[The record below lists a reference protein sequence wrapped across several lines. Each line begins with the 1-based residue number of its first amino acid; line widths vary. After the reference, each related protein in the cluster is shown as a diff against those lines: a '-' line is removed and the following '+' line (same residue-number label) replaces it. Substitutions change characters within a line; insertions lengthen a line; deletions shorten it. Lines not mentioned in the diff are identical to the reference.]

1 MKIAYISLAIIV
13 VAVLVVYI
21 ARSASKNSPDAKGAE
36 GDTVKTQIYTTEM
49 NKFQDL
55 RSMAFSITAEQLG
68 IVLPLDKTVVYGV
81 IMDWEIGEGI
91 ATLVSY
97 KTGDASL
104 YLSSGGGII
113 GGGQHANVNAA
124 ARQYVEKAQSFLANA
139 DKTTTTTNLPAKNE
153 LYFYLLTN
161 NGVFLGKEEISN
173 IENNSS
179 PWIDLFTEGNIVIT
193 ELRNISSE

>member
-21 ARSASKNSPDAKGAE
+21 ARSASKKSPNDNGAE
-36 GDTVKTQIYTTEM
+36 GDTVKTQTHTTEL

-55 RSMAFSITAEQLG
+55 RSMALSITAEQLG
-68 IVLPLDKTVVYGV
+68 IILPLDKTVVYGV
-81 IMDWEIGEGI
+81 VMDWEIGDGI
-91 ATLVSY
+91 VTLVSY

-113 GGGQHANVNAA
+113 GGGQYANVNAA
-124 ARQYVEKAQSFLANA
+124 ARQYVEKAQSFLVNA

-153 LYFYLLTN
+153 LHFYLLTN
-161 NGVFLGKEEISN
+161 KGVFLGKEEISN

-179 PWIDLFTEGNIVIT
+179 QWIDLFTEANIVIT